1 MKKKVYRLSQY
12 ETPLFTALVEH
23 SKRNPIQFHI
33 PGHKRT
39 GHGSFREFIGHN
51 ALAIDLINIAPLD
64 DLHHPKGMIKAQD
77 LARVRCRSYFLFYS
91 RYKWCYYDNGDERLR
106 GDKILV
112 PRNVHK
118 SVMSAI
124 IFSGAKPIFMHP
136 EIDPKLGISHGITI
150 QSVKKHLKSTQMQRA
165 YLLLT
170 QRTLGL
176 QT

>member
-1 MKKKVYRLSQY
+1 MYRLSQY

-33 PGHKRT
+33 PGHKKGQGMDPT
-39 GHGSFREFIGHN
+39 FREFIGHN

-64 DLHHPKGMIKAQD
+64 DLHHPKGMIKEAQD
-77 LARVRCRSYFLFYS
+77 LAAAAFGADHTFFSIQGTSGAIMTMVMSVC
-91 RYKWCYYDNGDERLR
+91 GP

-150 QSVKKHLKSTQMQRA
+150 QSVKKST
-165 YLLLT
+165 
-170 QRTLGL
+170 
-176 QT
+176 